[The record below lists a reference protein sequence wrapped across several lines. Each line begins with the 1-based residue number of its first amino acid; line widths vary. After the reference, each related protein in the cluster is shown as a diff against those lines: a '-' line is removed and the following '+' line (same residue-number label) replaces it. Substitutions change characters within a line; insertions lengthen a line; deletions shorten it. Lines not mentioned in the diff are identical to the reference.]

1 MEITVSNIL
10 YFYLIAVNV
19 LAFSV
24 YGMDKRK
31 AKANQWRV
39 PESQLL
45 LLAVIGGSVGA
56 LLGMRTFH
64 HKTRKPKFY
73 IGVPVILGLQI
84 CLVVFLRGYFRS
96 VVREKRGMRRDARKW
111 KGSRCLVS
119 EPLYF

>member
-31 AKANQWRV
+31 AKANQWPV

-84 CLVVFLRGYFRS
+84 CLVVFLRGYFLG
-96 VVREKRGMRRDARKW
+96 V
-111 KGSRCLVS
+111 L
-119 EPLYF
+119 

>member
-1 MEITVSNIL
+1 MLKYSEYGQVAKRMLLSTRQKGDSYMEITVSNIL

-45 LLAVIGGSVGA
+45 FLAVIGGSVGA

-84 CLVVFLRGYFRS
+84 CLVVFLRGYFLG
-96 VVREKRGMRRDARKW
+96 V
-111 KGSRCLVS
+111 L
-119 EPLYF
+119 

>member
-45 LLAVIGGSVGA
+45 LLAVIGGLCGSAVG
-56 LLGMRTFH
+56 
-64 HKTRKPKFY
+64 
-73 IGVPVILGLQI
+73 
-84 CLVVFLRGYFRS
+84 
-96 VVREKRGMRRDARKW
+96 DADIP
-111 KGSRCLVS
+111 S
-119 EPLYF
+119 

>member
-1 MEITVSNIL
+1 MELSFIKKGDSHMEITVNHIL

-24 YGMDKRK
+24 YGMDKHK
-31 AKANQWRV
+31 AKAGQWRV

-45 LLAVIGGSVGA
+45 LLAAIGGSVGA
-56 LLGMRTFH
+56 LMGMRTFH

-84 CLVVFLRGYFRS
+84 CLVIFLRGYF
-96 VVREKRGMRRDARKW
+96 
-111 KGSRCLVS
+111 
-119 EPLYF
+119 